1 MTRKAYAG
9 NGINHGQ
16 PRRLLEEAPLYV
28 YRIMLFLVF
37 GGYLLSPL
45 LMSGWG
51 QAGAAW
57 YRPFAIWGVLIALT
71 LWLDQKR
78 TLDER

>member
-1 MTRKAYAG
+1 M
-9 NGINHGQ
+9 
-16 PRRLLEEAPLYV
+16 

-51 QAGAAW
+51 NPEIAW
-57 YRPFAIWGVLIALT
+57 YRPFLIWGGLIALT
-71 LWLDQKR
+71 VWLEQKR
-78 TLDER
+78 KLDER

>member
-1 MTRKAYAG
+1 M
-9 NGINHGQ
+9 
-16 PRRLLEEAPLYV
+16 YV

-51 QAGAAW
+51 TPGVAW
-57 YRPFAIWGVLIALT
+57 YRPFVIWSALIALT
-71 LWLDQKR
+71 LWLEQKR
-78 TLDER
+78 HLDER

>member
-1 MTRKAYAG
+1 M
-9 NGINHGQ
+9 
-16 PRRLLEEAPLYV
+16 YV

-51 QAGAAW
+51 SPGVAW
-57 YRPFAIWGVLIALT
+57 YRPFVIWGALIALT
-71 LWLDQKR
+71 LWLEQKR
-78 TLDER
+78 HLDDG

>member
-1 MTRKAYAG
+1 MY
-9 NGINHGQ
+9 I
-16 PRRLLEEAPLYV
+16 

-45 LMSGWG
+45 FMDGWG
-51 QAGAAW
+51 DPSVAW

-71 LWLDQKR
+71 LWLEQKR
-78 TLDER
+78 KIDGAYVNGNEPCYTRIS

>member
-1 MTRKAYAG
+1 M
-9 NGINHGQ
+9 
-16 PRRLLEEAPLYV
+16 YV

-45 LMSGWG
+45 FMDGW
-51 QAGAAW
+51 ADPSVAW

-71 LWLDQKR
+71 LWLEQARAQRLSRRSGSHRAD
-78 TLDER
+78 T

>member
-1 MTRKAYAG
+1 MY
-9 NGINHGQ
+9 I
-16 PRRLLEEAPLYV
+16 

-45 LMSGWG
+45 FMDGWG
-51 QAGAAW
+51 DPSVAW

-71 LWLDQKR
+71 LWL
-78 TLDER
+78 